1 MERTW
6 WPGESAFDSGL
17 EQAAGAVHLTI
28 PQRPERRLY
37 MYPRTISVRNCCK
50 PMVKHDSKLL
60 SIDTGMPCIPRALRP
75 AVFFAPDHA
84 IEPSELFPKRLEP
97 EFLPQ
102 LCE

>member
-37 MYPRTISVRNCCK
+37 LYISQNDFRAQ
-50 PMVKHDSKLL
+50 LL
-60 SIDTGMPCIPRALRP
+60 QTNGKA
-75 AVFFAPDHA
+75 
-84 IEPSELFPKRLEP
+84 
-97 EFLPQ
+97 
-102 LCE
+102 